1 LWVWIS
7 NDPESFLVSSFVQ
20 NLELLQS
27 SRRLIVIV
35 SPSIL
40 AERNMGDLVMLRDTM
55 LTSWY
60 EVELRGLIV
69 ESTELQLWV
78 TPEAR
83 A

>member
-1 LWVWIS
+1 LWAWIS